1 VEPESFQVVRHLEDG
16 SELILDGEIAGQG
29 PPVVLLHGLSATRR
43 NVVQG
48 SRALLR
54 RGYRLIA
61 FDARGH
67 GASSPGTRYGYP
79 ELIEDL
85 EAVLDDLG
93 LDRVALVGSSMGAAT
108 GMAFALRHPERA
120 AAVVQITPAYN
131 GAARTGNVDDGA
143 WDAMASGLEE
153 GGVDAFVDVAQ
164 PGGAGEGWKQIAREA
179 IRQRMERH
187 EHPLEV
193 AQALRQMPRSA
204 AWDGLDALREVQ
216 TPVLIVA
223 SRDEMDHLHPLAIA
237 EESARLLPN
246 AELVVEDEG
255 KSPLA
260 WQGARLSGVIADFF
274 ERVGYAGAPNSGN

>member
-1 VEPESFQVVRHLEDG
+1 VEPEAFQVVRRLEDG

-61 FDARGH
+61 YDARGH

-85 EAVLDDLG
+85 EAVLDEVG

-120 AAVVQITPAYN
+120 AALVQITPAYN
-131 GAARTGNVDDGA
+131 GQARTGNVDDGA
-143 WDAMASGLEE
+143 WDAMASGLEN

-164 PGGAGEGWKQIAREA
+164 PAGAGEGWKEIAREA
-179 IRQRMERH
+179 VRQRMERH

-204 AWDGLDALREVQ
+204 AWDGLEALREVQ

-223 SRDEMDHLHPLAIA
+223 SRDQMDHLHPLAIA
-237 EESARLLPN
+237 HEYARLLPN

-274 ERVGYAGAPNSGN
+274 ERVGYAPS